1 MKLTLAAIAVALAGC
16 ASAPDGR
23 QYDRTDD
30 RFARVQLGMTQDE
43 TLALVGRPDQTMP
56 FPLSGQMAW
65 SYVYQDGFGY
75 MVEHSI
81 TFGSDGRVASR
92 ISRRMNDGGGY
103 GNK

>member
-1 MKLTLAAIAVALAGC
+1 MKRFLAALALVLAGC
-16 ASAPDGR
+16 AGAPDGR

-30 RFARVQLGMTQDE
+30 RFARVQVGMSHE
-43 TLALVGRPDQTMP
+43 EILALLGRPDQTMP
-56 FPLSGQMAW
+56 FPRSGQEAW